1 VEIKSPAVSPTAA
14 GKICR
19 VDDDPSILRAIDRLL
34 SSVGLQAQLFSEP
47 LVFLSYVIYNSV
59 ALAVIDIWMSGMSGL
74 QVQKK
79 LQVVLPKT
87 RVIVITATDEE
98 SVRNAAIQGGAIA
111 YFVKPF
117 DDDAFLAAVHQAI
130 AGQNSTC

>member
-1 VEIKSPAVSPTAA
+1 MNISLSAVLPAAA
-14 GKICR
+14 GIIC
-19 VDDDPSILRAIDRLL
+19 VLDDDPSMLKALNRLL
-34 SSVGLQAQLFSEP
+34 SSAGLQAQLFSEP
-47 LVFLSYVIYNSV
+47 LAFLSYVTCNSV

-79 LQVVLPKT
+79 LQVALPKT
-87 RVIVITATDEE
+87 RVIIITATDEE
-98 SVRNAAIQGGAIA
+98 SVRNAAMQGGAIA

-130 AGQNSTC
+130 AAQNST